1 MIAALQTCCRQLW
14 ILNDSL
20 CSFLRCCCGRPENW
34 QGHVP
39 QALGL
44 PSEERWHP
52 YRHTE
57 SKPTDAY
64 GVLEFQ
70 GAPHPSKAQVS
81 IYFISF
87 SLNLQFALL
96 TNFGLFCFVL
106 CTS

>member
-1 MIAALQTCCRQLW
+1 MINRSNCVC
-14 ILNDSL
+14 
-20 CSFLRCCCGRPENW
+20 RCCCGRVESW

-70 GAPHPSKAQVS
+70 GAPHPSKAQVR
-81 IYFISF
+81 
-87 SLNLQFALL
+87 
-96 TNFGLFCFVL
+96 
-106 CTS
+106 